1 MGKTNVKKEAIATL
15 VTVVAAFLSAA
26 GLWIFVYPSNFA
38 PSGVD
43 GISAMLQFLT
53 KINAGLFSLAINAPL
68 LIAAWFFLKKRYV
81 VYTIIFT
88 LINSAL
94 LILFEKV
101 GFYQY
106 VPDSDKII
114 SAVFSGVILGVRT
127 GVMLK
132 IGASTGGVDVI
143 ACMIQK
149 KFPYKNVE
157 RMISLLCYA
166 VILVSCFVY
175 HDINSILLSI
185 VQVFVL
191 ERTVSAVLKENRKA
205 IEFKIIT
212 KHPEDIRN
220 EIIFNLKHGATMVES
235 KGMFTEDGSYI
246 IFTVVNMRQIPE
258 FLAIVKKY
266 PDSFAYYGEVLGV
279 HGNFRWQKDEEAK

>member
-1 MGKTNVKKEAIATL
+1 MEKTNVKKEAIATL

-88 LINSAL
+88 IINSAL

-166 VILVSCFVY
+166 VILVSYFVY

>member
-1 MGKTNVKKEAIATL
+1 MEKANVKKEAIATL

-166 VILVSCFVY
+166 IILVSYFVY

>member
-1 MGKTNVKKEAIATL
+1 MEKTNVKKEAIATL

-88 LINSAL
+88 IINSAL

>member
-1 MGKTNVKKEAIATL
+1 MEKSNVKKEAIATL
-15 VTVVAAFLSAA
+15 VTVIAAFLSAA

-38 PSGVD
+38 PSGID
-43 GISAMLQFLT
+43 GVSAMLQYLT
-53 KINAGLFSLAINAPL
+53 GYNAGLFSLAINAPL
-68 LIAAWFFLKKRYV
+68 LIAALFLLKKRYV
-81 VYTIIFT
+81 IYTIVFT
-88 LINSAL
+88 VINSLL
-94 LILFEKV
+94 LIVFEKV

-106 VPDSDKII
+106 VPESDKLI
-114 SAVFSGVILGVRT
+114 SAVFSGVILGVRS

-132 IGASTGGVDVI
+132 IGASTGGVDIV
-143 ACMIQK
+143 ACIIQR

-157 RMISLLCYA
+157 RMISILCYV
-166 VILVSCFVY
+166 VILASYFVY

-191 ERTVSAVLKENRKA
+191 ERTISAVLKEDRKA

-220 EIIFNLKHGATMVES
+220 EIIFKLKHGATMVES
-235 KGMFTEDGSYI
+235 KGMFTEDGSHI

-279 HGNFRWQKDEEAK
+279 NGNFRWQKDEEAK